1 MKIQASKRFMM
12 SAANTAKYG
21 FLAHM
26 IHVVS
31 KKWEKKSV
39 GFSL

>member
-1 MKIQASKRFMM
+1 MKRIQIQAAS
-12 SAANTAKYG
+12 TAKYG

-31 KKWEKKSV
+31 KEWGGKSV